1 MSVLSLLLCAQ
12 PLTLD
17 ACLGRELC
25 GHQWV
30 AAEQPSHL
38 RQTKQAKRWQR
49 WQRGWKG
56 RTRQAAFTVATSF
69 PGAGVG
75 QFPFETSGDLIS
87 KILRRMG
94 PEVGGATVLL
104 RNRGG
109 RSRRL
114 PRMIGPDKR
123 GVVRQEDLPGGPA

>member
-94 PEVGGATVLL
+94 PEVGV
-104 RNRGG
+104 RGYCAADA
-109 RSRRL
+109 
-114 PRMIGPDKR
+114 PRP
-123 GVVRQEDLPGGPA
+123 EPGWPFA